1 MKKVSRSGLERAPY
15 HWPRLRIK
23 PPQTKRLCRC
33 CSSLSSPSPEQW
45 RGISHMN
52 QKPTRALL
60 ACLFLPFDSD
70 YSIVSVQL
78 EPDNKDTSLAPRY
91 VCTIHR
97 YQKLHISFITTGLFK
112 LLYTFPFFVV
122 VVCFCVCLLLCFF
135 FLGGDIGITVSVT
148 LSMCTIFSGRYL
160 LNRRTIF
167 NQLSLMVYYYK
178 AECHA

>member
-122 VVCFCVCLLLCFF
+122 VDVVLLLLFFFWGGYWNHCVCDALHVYD
-135 FLGGDIGITVSVT
+135 FLW
-148 LSMCTIFSGRYL
+148 TISPKPPDHFQP
-160 LNRRTIF
+160 T
-167 NQLSLMVYYYK
+167 
-178 AECHA
+178 

>member
-1 MKKVSRSGLERAPY
+1 M
-15 HWPRLRIK
+15 H
-23 PPQTKRLCRC
+23 
-33 CSSLSSPSPEQW
+33 
-45 RGISHMN
+45 

-97 YQKLHISFITTGLFK
+97 YQKLPISFITTGLFK

-122 VVCFCVCLLLCFF
+122 VVVCFCVVVVVVVVFWGGYWNHCVCDALHVYD
-135 FLGGDIGITVSVT
+135 FLW
-148 LSMCTIFSGRYL
+148 TISPKPPDHFQP
-160 LNRRTIF
+160 T
-167 NQLSLMVYYYK
+167 
-178 AECHA
+178 

>member
-1 MKKVSRSGLERAPY
+1 
-15 HWPRLRIK
+15 
-23 PPQTKRLCRC
+23 
-33 CSSLSSPSPEQW
+33 
-45 RGISHMN
+45 MN

-97 YQKLHISFITTGLFK
+97 YQKLPISFITTGLFK

-122 VVCFCVCLLLCFF
+122 VDVVLLLLFF
-135 FLGGDIGITVSVT
+135 FGGDIGITVSVT

>member
-33 CSSLSSPSPEQW
+33 CSSLSSLSPEQW

-135 FLGGDIGITVSVT
+135 FGGGILESLCLWRSPCVRFSLDDIS
-148 LSMCTIFSGRYL
+148 
-160 LNRRTIF
+160 
-167 NQLSLMVYYYK
+167 
-178 AECHA
+178 

>member
-1 MKKVSRSGLERAPY
+1 
-15 HWPRLRIK
+15 
-23 PPQTKRLCRC
+23 
-33 CSSLSSPSPEQW
+33 
-45 RGISHMN
+45 MN

-97 YQKLHISFITTGLFK
+97 YQKLPISFITTGLFK

-122 VVCFCVCLLLCFF
+122 VDVVVFF
-135 FLGGDIGITVSVT
+135 FGGPGDIGITVSVT